1 MDIPGS
7 AITHKTNI
15 YPSTKCPD
23 GQGKKNEAGIHSPD
37 GQKEGKKNEA
47 GIQGPDGQGKTK
59 RRYPRSRWT
68 KKYVFLLKKGRYPWP
83 RWAKEKKKSRY
94 PQPRWANLE
103 EKEEEKEGKTKTN

>member
-37 GQKEGKKNEA
+37 GQKEKKNEA
-47 GIQGPDGQGKTK
+47 GIQGPDGQGK
-59 RRYPRSRWT
+59 RLNAGIRGPDGPRNTFS
-68 KKYVFLLKKGRYPWP
+68 Y
-83 RWAKEKKKSRY
+83 KKKKKQVSMA
-94 PQPRWANLE
+94 PM
-103 EKEEEKEGKTKTN
+103 G